1 MKMRNTAFALL
12 VMAAGFASAQV
23 TADSASIGEREKSLF
38 ERIAK
43 IEKKSDRFN
52 LYFNMHYA
60 FDADFNQ
67 PAAGGFRPG
76 VRGFNQGAFNMHQF
90 RIEAK
95 GKVTDWLSYRWRQR
109 LNKNNDGGGM
119 IDNLPNSIDFACL
132 TFALNKHLSISAG
145 KQCAAYGGFEYDLN
159 PIEIYRYS
167 EMISNMSN
175 FMSGVMLTYDI
186 TPDQQLAFQ
195 ILDSRNGSIKDT
207 YGTNLEAN
215 KLPLVYTVNWN
226 ANMFGGVWQTRW
238 SASVMDEVRGK
249 YMYYVAL
256 GNQFNFSPKCNMYV
270 DLMSSYE
277 ELDRKGIMTSMFGGQ
292 GKFNGHNMC
301 NTLYNSLVAK
311 VNWRFL
317 PKWNFF
323 VKGMLESAAIYRGE
337 DGIADGNYRTSV
349 GYLTGVEFYPM
360 KSNLRLFLTFVGQ
373 THLFTERAKALGAD
387 DFTTQRL
394 SLGFIY
400 QLPVF

>member
-43 IEKKSDRFN
+43 IEKKGDRFN

-67 PAAGGFRPG
+67 PAVGGFKPG

-109 LNKNNDGGGM
+109 LNRNNDGGGM

-167 EMISNMSN
+167 EMINNMSN

-195 ILDSRNGSIKDT
+195 ILDSRNGSIEDT

-215 KLPLVYTVNWN
+215 KLPLVYTMCRLTLMHLRRLACSTWCLATTTTNN
-226 ANMFGGVWQTRW
+226 RNRTTTSSLAL
-238 SASVMDEVRGK
+238 SV
-249 YMYYVAL
+249 
-256 GNQFNFSPKCNMYV
+256 
-270 DLMSSYE
+270 
-277 ELDRKGIMTSMFGGQ
+277 T
-292 GKFNGHNMC
+292 
-301 NTLYNSLVAK
+301 TLVATCTTK
-311 VNWRFL
+311 TTL
-317 PKWNFF
+317 K
-323 VKGMLESAAIYRGE
+323 
-337 DGIADGNYRTSV
+337 RT
-349 GYLTGVEFYPM
+349 GTLT
-360 KSNLRLFLTFVGQ
+360 SI
-373 THLFTERAKALGAD
+373 
-387 DFTTQRL
+387 
-394 SLGFIY
+394 S
-400 QLPVF
+400 